1 MSVAVLTAFASSTPS
16 GSVPGGPLGTGGF
29 RDVND
34 FAKDTSWLH
43 GALADY
49 ANYGVVLF
57 GLLLVVG
64 FLWAR
69 SRTDLSGVA
78 ASLWAAA
85 GMGIA
90 IAVNQLIVHGVDE
103 PRPFASMS
111 NVLLLVHHANDPGFT
126 SDHSVMA
133 GAVAAGLFFVRKV
146 LGWITAAAA
155 VLIAFARVYVGVHYP
170 QDVLAG
176 LALGVVVVLIGWLLV
191 RPPLL
196 RLVQALER
204 SPLRWAVSGHQ
215 RLSWV
220 QSRAR

>member
-1 MSVAVLTAFASSTPS
+1 MSVAALAAVSSTPS
-16 GSVPGGPLGTGGF
+16 GGVPGGPLGKSGF

-43 GALADY
+43 GVMSNY
-49 ANYGVVLF
+49 ATYGVVLF

-69 SRTDLSGVA
+69 SRSDLSGVA
-78 ASLWAAA
+78 AALWAAV

-90 IAVNQLIVHGVDE
+90 VALNQLIVHAADE

-155 VLIAFARVYVGVHYP
+155 VLIAFARVYVGVHFP

-176 LALGVVVVLIGWLLV
+176 LALGVVVVVAGWLLV
-191 RPPLL
+191 RPVLMRLL
-196 RLVQALER
+196 QGLER

>member
-1 MSVAVLTAFASSTPS
+1 MSVAAFAASTSTPS
-16 GSVPGGPLGTGGF
+16 GGVPGGPLGRSGF

-43 GALADY
+43 GVMSNY
-49 ANYGVVLF
+49 ATYGVVLF
-57 GLLLVVG
+57 GLLIVVG

-69 SRTDLSGVA
+69 SRSDLPAVA
-78 ASLWAAA
+78 AALWAAA

-90 IAVNQLIVHGVDE
+90 IALNQLIVHAADE

-133 GAVAAGLFFVRKV
+133 GAVAAGLFFVRRV
-146 LGWITAAAA
+146 LGWVTAAAG
-155 VLIAFARVYVGVHYP
+155 VLIAFARVYVGVHFP

-176 LALGVVVVLIGWLLV
+176 LALGVAVVLVGWLLA
-191 RPPLL
+191 RPVLL
-196 RLVQALER
+196 RLLRALER
-204 SPLRWAVSGHQ
+204 GPPRWTVSGHQ